1 MQFNELFED
10 WIQAK
15 GLSQK
20 MMEAK
25 IVTEW
30 SEIMGE
36 QIAKHTEKVSV
47 KIPKIYLKISV
58 STLKNYLFME
68 REMMVQKINEYLG
81 KETIDEIVFL

>member
-10 WIQAK
+10 WIEAK

-20 MMEAK
+20 MLEAK

-30 SEIMGE
+30 SEIVGE
-36 QIAKHTEKVSV
+36 QISKHTDKVSV
-47 KIPKIYLKISV
+47 RIPKIYLKIDV

-81 KETIDEIVFL
+81 KDTIDEIVFL

>member
-15 GLSQK
+15 GLSEK
-20 MMEAK
+20 MLEAK

-30 SEIMGE
+30 SDIVGE
-36 QIAKHTEKVSV
+36 QIAKHTDNVNV
-47 KIPKIYLKISV
+47 KLPKIFLKIDV

-68 REMMVQKINEYLG
+68 REMLVQKINEYIG
-81 KETIDEIVFL
+81 KDAIEEIVFL

>member
-15 GLSQK
+15 GLSEK
-20 MMEAK
+20 MLEAK

-30 SEIMGE
+30 SEIVGE
-36 QIAKHTEKVSV
+36 QIAKHTDKVNV
-47 KIPKIYLKISV
+47 KLPKIYLKIDV

-68 REMMVQKINEYLG
+68 REMLVQKINEYIG
-81 KETIDEIVFL
+81 KDAIEEIIFL

>member
-15 GLSQK
+15 GLSEK
-20 MMEAK
+20 MLEAK

-30 SEIMGE
+30 SDIMGE
-36 QIAKHTEKVSV
+36 QIAKHTDNVNV
-47 KIPKIYLKISV
+47 KLPKIYLKIDV

-68 REMMVQKINEYLG
+68 REMLVQKINEYLG
-81 KETIDEIVFL
+81 KDAIEEIIFL